1 MKASPEI
8 LTTKHKQMLSKLGVQ
23 AIYLFGSRALQTHT
37 AASDYDYAI
46 LMQNKGH
53 SKGDDVYFALYNL
66 LTEISPRTLEND
78 IIDIVYLR
86 DVGLELRFHVIR
98 YGQVIYDHNPQA
110 RINFEVETELLYC
123 DYRPLLDEFDKIILE
138 GL

>member
-1 MKASPEI
+1 MKASPKI
-8 LTTKHKQMLSKLGVQ
+8 LTTKHKQMFSKLEVQ

-37 AASDYDYAI
+37 TASDYDYAI
-46 LMQNKGH
+46 LMPDKGH

-78 IIDIVYLR
+78 VIDIVYLR

-98 YGQVIYDHNPQA
+98 YGQVIYDVNPRA

-138 GL
+138 SL